1 MKTTKKLLT
10 GLFAL
15 TVCVGFASCG
25 SGDKDKGDKKSASTI
40 EMKEED
46 KQAIQDA
53 AADLDKTE
61 LENKNVKFL
70 SHWDI
75 NPGDGQV
82 VPPDIQMF
90 RDTYDGT
97 FEYVQTTWDDR
108 YTDLAKY
115 VMSGDSPDFFSAMD
129 MDGFP
134 KGAIKGMFEPID
146 PYIDLNSD
154 LWAPAKA
161 TCDAF
166 VFKGD
171 HYVAGIQSYPQYVC
185 IYNTHTI
192 EENGLDDPA
201 ELYWK
206 DEWTWSKFTEMCTEF
221 TDQENEKVGLDGWWY
236 AAALNDTC
244 GVPLISLENG
254 KLVNNMENPQ
264 VAKVQELMYNLG
276 KNEVF
281 FDRASNN
288 WSIRGDGTTG
298 LGVGTYQ
305 TLFYPCGLWGIEGA
319 PQDVTA
325 FGDVEAGE
333 IMFVPMPRM
342 DDGDT
347 YYVTSRVDGYL
358 LCKNAPNP
366 KGFAA
371 YMNCR
376 MATLSKANEI
386 GVNQL
391 KNDYKW
397 NDDMIKMREE
407 VIKLCNDHP
416 LYDFQEGVSEELK
429 NKMQDVRQA
438 TVLTGGGASTWTQNV
453 EENKATVDYLL
464 KEAND
469 NIDTG
474 AAATEEAAE

>member
-1 MKTTKKLLT
+1 MKTTKKLLA

-25 SGDKDKGDKKSASTI
+25 SGDKDKDDKNSASTI
-40 EMKEED
+40 EMKDED
-46 KQAIQDA
+46 KQAIKDA
-53 AADLDKTE
+53 AKDLDTTE
-61 LENKNVKFL
+61 LANKNVKFL

-90 RDTYDGT
+90 RDTYGGT

-146 PYIDLNSD
+146 DYIDLNSD
-154 LWAPAKA
+154 LWAPAKP

-166 VFKGD
+166 VFNGG

-185 IYNTHTI
+185 IYNTKTI

-201 ELYWK
+201 ELYWN

-221 TDQENEKVGLDGWWY
+221 TDQEQEKVALDGWWY

-244 GVPLISLENG
+244 GVPLIGLENG
-254 KLVNNMENPQ
+254 KLINNMENPQ

-276 KNEVF
+276 KNDVF

-298 LGVGTYQ
+298 LGGGTYM

-342 DDGDT
+342 DDSDT

-366 KGFAA
+366 EGFAA

-376 MATLSKANEI
+376 MTTLSKANEI
-386 GVNQL
+386 GINQL

-397 NDDMIKMREE
+397 NDNMIKMRDE

-438 TVLTGGGASTWTQNV
+438 TVLTGGGATTWTENV
-453 EENKATVDYLL
+453 TANKDAVDYLL

-469 NIDTG
+469 SIG
-474 AAATEEAAE
+474 ATTEEAAAE

>member
-1 MKTTKKLLT
+1 MKMTKRFLA

-15 TVCVGFASCG
+15 TMCVGMAACG
-25 SGDKDKGDKKSASTI
+25 SDSGDDGKESSVNAKEIAQEDKDKLS
-40 EMKEED
+40 E
-46 KQAIQDA
+46 A
-53 AADLDKTE
+53 AQNALDTTE
-61 LENKNVKFL
+61 LKNKTIKFL

-75 NPGDGQV
+75 NPSDGGV
-82 VPPDIQMF
+82 VGADLQMF
-90 RDTYDGT
+90 KDTYDGKI
-97 FEYVQTTWDDR
+97 EYIQTTWENR
-108 YTDLAKY
+108 YVDLAKA
-115 VMSGDSPDFFSAMD
+115 VMANDSPDFFSAMD

-134 KGAIKGMFEPID
+134 KGAIKAMFEPID
-146 PYIDLNSD
+146 DYVDLNSE

-166 VFKGD
+166 VFNGG

-185 IYNTHTI
+185 VYNTKTI

-201 ELYWK
+201 ELYWN

-221 TDQENEKVGLDGWWY
+221 TNQEEEKVGLDGWWY

-244 GVPLISLENG
+244 GVPLIGLKDG
-254 KLVNNMENPQ
+254 KLVNNMDDPK

-305 TLFYPCGLWGIEGA
+305 TLFYPVGLWGIEGT
-319 PQDVTA
+319 PESVSA

-342 DDGDT
+342 DDSDT
-347 YYVTSRVDGYL
+347 YWVTSRVDGYL

-366 KGFAA
+366 EGFAA
-371 YMNCR
+371 FMNCR
-376 MATLSKANEI
+376 MLTLSAADEI
-386 GVNQL
+386 GRKQHIE
-391 KNDYKW
+391 DYKW
-397 NDDMIKMREE
+397 NDDMMKMRDE

-429 NKMQDVRQA
+429 STMENVRQA
-438 TVLTGGGASTWTQNV
+438 TVLTGGGATTWTQCV
-453 EENKATVDYLL
+453 EENKAKVDYLI
-464 KEAND
+464 KEANE
-469 NIDTG
+469 NIQSEPT
-474 AAATEEAAE
+474 AE

>member
-1 MKTTKKLLT
+1 MKTTKKLLA
-10 GLFAL
+10 GVFAL
-15 TVCVGFASCG
+15 TLCVGFASCG
-25 SGDKDKGDKKSASTI
+25 KDSGDKSDKKSASTI
-40 EMKEED
+40 EMKDED
-46 KQAIQDA
+46 KQAINDVA
-53 AADLDKTE
+53 NEVLDTTE

-115 VMSGDSPDFFSAMD
+115 VMSNDSPDFFSAMD

-146 PYIDLNSD
+146 DYIDLNSD

-166 VFKGD
+166 VFNGG

-185 IYNTHTI
+185 IYNTKTI
-192 EENGLDDPA
+192 EDNGLENPA
-201 ELYWK
+201 ELYK
-206 DEWTWSKFTEMCTEF
+206 NDEWTWSKFSEMCKEF
-221 TDQENEKVGLDGWWY
+221 TDQDNDKVALDGWWY

-254 KLVNNMENPQ
+254 KLVNNMEDPK
-264 VAKVQELMYNLG
+264 VAKVQELMYDLG

-298 LGVGTYQ
+298 LGVGTNL

-319 PQDVTA
+319 PKDVTA

-333 IMFVPMPRM
+333 VMFVPMPRM
-342 DDGDT
+342 DDSDT

-386 GVNQL
+386 GINQL

-397 NDDMIKMREE
+397 NDDMIEMRAEI
-407 VIKLCNDHP
+407 IKLCNDHP

-429 NKMQDVRQA
+429 NAMQDVRQA
-438 TVLTGGGASTWTQNV
+438 TVLTGGGAKTWTQNV
-453 EENKATVDYLL
+453 EENKATIDYLL

-469 NIDTG
+469 NIGADT
-474 AAATEEAAE
+474 AAAE